1 MELGEDDF
9 EAVEVGEGDF
19 EAVELGEAVPVGG
32 SVADAPGVAGV
43 VVGVPVGVVVGV
55 AVGVGVRVGV
65 GVLVGV
71 GLGVGVGSLSGSH
84 AWPVPLAAAAV
95 TACVVA
101 ALARLP
107 WATDTATENPVA
119 VAASTPP
126 VTRLTVTGRTCV
138 KRMSPYPSCSFLRE
152 RLFSMVW
159 LHQAYYRPARAVSP
173 LLDIRC
179 GARRHRHYYPAGARL
194 IMPSGTGSMIWSP
207 NWDDS

>member
-1 MELGEDDF
+1 VPD
-9 EAVEVGEGDF
+9 DF
-19 EAVELGEAVPVGG
+19 EAVELGEADFEAVELAEAVPVGG
-32 SVADAPGVAGV
+32 SVADVPVLV
-43 VVGVPVGVVVGV
+43 VVGVGVGVLVVVGV
-55 AVGVGVRVGV
+55 GGGVGLRVGV

-95 TACVVA
+95 TTCVVA

-138 KRMSPYPSCSFLRE
+138 KRMRAPT
-152 RLFSMVW
+152 
-159 LHQAYYRPARAVSP
+159 RPARFCGNDYSVWCGY
-173 LLDIRC
+173 IR
-179 GARRHRHYYPAGARL
+179 RTTARL
-194 IMPSGTGSMIWSP
+194 VPYPHYWISGAAPGATGTTTQSAP
-207 NWDDS
+207 D

>member
-1 MELGEDDF
+1 VGVLVPGDFEAVEVGEDDF
-9 EAVEVGEGDF
+9 EAVE
-19 EAVELGEAVPVGG
+19 LGEDVPVGG
-32 SVADAPGVAGV
+32 SVADAAGV

-71 GLGVGVGSLSGSH
+71 GLGVGVGSLSCSH

-95 TACVVA
+95 IACVVA

-107 WATDTATENPVA
+107 WATDAATENPVA

-138 KRMSPYPSCSFLRE
+138 KRMRAP
-152 RLFSMVW
+152 
-159 LHQAYYRPARAVSP
+159 ARPARFCGNDYSVWCGY
-173 LLDIRC
+173 IR
-179 GARRHRHYYPAGARL
+179 RTTARL
-194 IMPSGTGSMIWSP
+194 VPYHPYWISAVAPGATGTTTQSAP
-207 NWDDS
+207 D